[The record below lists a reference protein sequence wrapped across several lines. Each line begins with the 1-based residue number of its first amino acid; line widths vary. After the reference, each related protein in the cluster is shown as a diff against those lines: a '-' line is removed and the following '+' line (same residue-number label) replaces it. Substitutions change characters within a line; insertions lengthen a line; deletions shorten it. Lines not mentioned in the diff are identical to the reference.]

1 MSSGRSE
8 GDRPKHA
15 RWLNFERG
23 EFRAELIVWDT
34 GEAESGVGGPGMANV
49 FEHHEIGSV
58 AQLEELLARLVD
70 SLRST

>member
-34 GEAESGVGGPGMANV
+34 GEAESGVGGPGMAN
-49 FEHHEIGSV
+49 FLSITK
-58 AQLEELLARLVD
+58 LAALP
-70 SLRST
+70 S